1 MFHLVF
7 EAVEPAEQIQ
17 KFNKFPQN
25 IDQHR
30 MWKAWWQLCPPGYR
44 TILWPPSVRQS
55 SGPWLSWT
63 LAAFCVAR
71 LASGSPARLTL
82 PSHLVI
88 WKSGTTGID
97 HFKLWPEEVYI
108 RNQFGGSTHMRPAWR
123 TCSGVTPAS
132 WHAILIPGTSSAP
145 QTLAE
150 AGIETWT
157 PTFTSPFT
165 WPPPTSLS
173 QAGSS
178 CERMEIAHLPLS
190 SPFPPCALPTC
201 CQEPGWRHHLQ
212 GFSTSPAQDH
222 LCPAHPGGSQNSD
235 FSPGLIS
242 PISPG
247 APSAP
252 HMLDGHGMKNLP
264 PGFSTIYPSAPHTPN
279 NTCVSSDKQDTF

>member
-1 MFHLVF
+1 MFRLVF
-7 EAVEPAEQIQ
+7 EALAPAEQIQ

-44 TILWPPSVRQS
+44 TILWPPSVRQG

-71 LASGSPARLTL
+71 LASGSPATLTL

-88 WKSGTTGID
+88 WKRGTTGID
-97 HFKLWPEEVYI
+97 HFTLWPEEVYI

-123 TCSGVTPAS
+123 TGSGVTPAS
-132 WHAILIPGTSSAP
+132 WHATLIPGTSSAP

-165 WPPPTSLS
+165 LARSHVPLTGWLKLWEDGNSSSTSILALSPMRPPDMLPGARLETSPPKFLHVS
-173 QAGSS
+173 CPGPPLPCAPWWKPEFRFLARSHFTHFSRRPLGSS
-178 CERMEIAHLPLS
+178 HAGWTWDEKLASRFLHHLPL
-190 SPFPPCALPTC
+190 
-201 CQEPGWRHHLQ
+201 
-212 GFSTSPAQDH
+212 
-222 LCPAHPGGSQNSD
+222 CPSHS
-235 FSPGLIS
+235 
-242 PISPG
+242 
-247 APSAP
+247 
-252 HMLDGHGMKNLP
+252 K
-264 PGFSTIYPSAPHTPN
+264 
-279 NTCVSSDKQDTF
+279 